1 MFHTPNRF
9 GLLRPSLVLLA
20 GLMALGACTPRAA
33 PTPAASEP
41 VGSVNAR
48 IAAFARR
55 QVAFGSVSLI
65 PVRFER
71 SRLSQAFPDG
81 GRTLYCVSTRMRG
94 RDLFESERPRIVVE
108 ERAGIIRL
116 VDEDEEICHG
126 HRTEPFPE
134 LDTPEPGKI

>member
-1 MFHTPNRF
+1 MLV
-9 GLLRPSLVLLA
+9 GLV
-20 GLMALGACTPRAA
+20 ALGACASRPVPATPEQA
-33 PTPAASEP
+33 
-41 VGSVNAR
+41 GSVKER

-71 SRLSQAFPDG
+71 SRLSQAFLDG

-108 ERAGIIRL
+108 ERGGAIRL

-134 LDTPEPGKI
+134 LDTPVPGKD

>member
-1 MFHTPNRF
+1 MFHTPHRSV
-9 GLLRPSLVLLA
+9 LPRPSLVLLV
-20 GLMALGACTPRAA
+20 GLMALGACTPRPA
-33 PTPAASEP
+33 PAASEP
-41 VGSVNAR
+41 VGSVKER

-71 SRLSQAFPDG
+71 SRLSQAFLDG

-94 RDLFESERPRIVVE
+94 RDLFEAERPRIVVE
-108 ERAGIIRL
+108 ERGGVIRL

-134 LDTPEPGKI
+134 LDTPEPGKG